1 MYRTAANKGA
11 TGRKG
16 AEFRESH
23 PNGHDDRLSKMP
35 GRLPVMA
42 FDVLAM
48 SQESAEQTVKCNRV
62 NYEKI
67 GNFGKTSWLGGGEM
81 VNVLFRD
88 GIECL
93 AHANDDR
100 IGSNRR
106 ESDRPFSPTTAAL
119 CQTQHSE

>member
-1 MYRTAANKGA
+1 MHRTAADKGA

-67 GNFGKTSWLGGGEM
+67 GNFGKTSRLGGGEM

-93 AHANDDR
+93 AQANDDR